1 MTRHQP
7 HSWIRRPAGVVLAA
21 LILAGAATPSAG
33 RQASGQPGPVFRQST
48 ELILVNVVVRDTRG
62 EVVRGLM
69 KDDFSILED
78 NKPQTITNFDFED
91 LTGPGTPGSAA
102 AEPRSSVILGGVG
115 QAAGPQQV
123 LASPIDSHGHRLL
136 VLFFDLSSM
145 QPEEI
150 QRAIDTARGYLD
162 TRVSTADLIA
172 IVSFA
177 TALRVDQDFT
187 SDRELLLRALGR
199 FGRAGANGFEAGAA
213 GDPEGT
219 PDDSTAFT
227 PDDTEFNIF
236 STDRRLDALRS
247 LSDAFSTIE
256 QKKSVVYFSS
266 GMSQS
271 GSDNQVQLRRTI
283 DRAVRANVSIY
294 AADMRGLQAIVPGG
308 QASQAS
314 TRGRAPFSGAAV
326 ADQFSGLA
334 SSQDTL
340 TTLAEDTGG
349 RAFFD
354 SNALGS
360 VFTRVVDDT
369 SAYYVLGFSSTNPA
383 RDGRFRRMTVRVN
396 RRDVKLEYR
405 SGYYASRDFAHST
418 RDDREQQLQDQLES
432 DLSATDLSTYV
443 SAAYFR
449 ISDNRYFVPIS
460 IVLPGH
466 QLPLTSA
473 SDANKATLDVLG
485 IVRNEQQRPVAR
497 IRDTIRLAIDRIDD
511 LKRKTVQYETNFE
524 LPPGRYRV
532 KVVVR
537 ENTSGTTGSY
547 EAGLTVPDLA
557 RDAIKL
563 SSIVVG
569 TQLKAGA
576 RRAGR
581 NPLVRNGRELVPN
594 VTRVVSTDQHLYF
607 YYEIYDPGRT
617 AAEAGAASRGIK
629 VLTSLA
635 FYRGRQRAFETPLV
649 QTTDLSAPDRTA
661 ATFQLDVPAAAL
673 KPGLYTC
680 QVNVVDD
687 VAGTFAFPRLQL
699 YVRK

>member
-1 MTRHQP
+1 MTRGEP
-7 HSWIRRPAGVVLAA
+7 SSWIRWSAAVVSTA
-21 LILAGAATPSAG
+21 LILAGSVAPSAE
-33 RQASGQPGPVFRQST
+33 QASGQPRAVFRQGT

-62 EVVRGLM
+62 VVVRGLT
-69 KDDFSILED
+69 KNDFSILED
-78 NKPQTITNFDFED
+78 NKPQTISTFDFED
-91 LTGPGTPGSAA
+91 LSTPATSGPGATSP
-102 AEPRSSVILGGVG
+102 PLPVILGAPRQTVAPSPLP
-115 QAAGPQQV
+115 AA
-123 LASPIDSHGHRLL
+123 SIDARGHRLL
-136 VLFFDLSSM
+136 VLLFDLSSM

-150 QRAIDTARGYLD
+150 QRAIDAARAYLD
-162 TRVSTADLIA
+162 TRVSSTDLTA

-187 SDRELLLRALGR
+187 ADRELLLRALGR
-199 FGRAGANGFEAGAA
+199 FGRAEGQGFEAGAA

-247 LSDAFSTIE
+247 LSDALSAIE

-308 QASQAS
+308 QASQGSA
-314 TRGRAPFSGAAV
+314 RGRAPFSGDAV
-326 ADQFSGLA
+326 TSQFSSLA

-354 SNALGS
+354 SNAFAS
-360 VFTRVVDDT
+360 VFTRMVDDT
-369 SAYYVLGFSSTNPA
+369 SAYYMLGFSSTNPA
-383 RDGRFRRMTVRVN
+383 RDGRFRRITVRVN
-396 RRDVKLEYR
+396 RPGVKLEYR
-405 SGYYASRDFAHST
+405 SGYYASRDFAHAT
-418 RDDREQQLQDQLES
+418 RDDRDQQLQDQLES

-449 ISDNRYFVPIS
+449 VSSNRFFVPVS
-460 IVLPGH
+460 IVLPGY

-473 SDANKATLDVLG
+473 RDASKATIDVLG
-485 IVRNEQQRPVAR
+485 VIRNEQQRPVAR
-497 IRDTIRLAIDRIDD
+497 IRDTIRLAIDNLDD

-524 LPPGRYRV
+524 LPPGRYRM

-537 ENTSGTTGSY
+537 ENMNGTTGSY
-547 EAGLTVPDLA
+547 EAGLVVPDLS

-569 TQLKAGA
+569 TQLKEGA

-581 NPLVRNGRELVPN
+581 NPLVRDGRELVPN
-594 VTRVVSTDQHLYF
+594 VTRVVSTGQHLYF
-607 YYEIYDPGRT
+607 YYEIYEPGRT
-617 AAEAGAASRGIK
+617 ASEGGAASRGIK

-649 QTTDLSAPDRTA
+649 QTTELSAPDRSA
-661 ATFQLDVPAAAL
+661 AAFQLDVPAAAL

>member
-1 MTRHQP
+1 
-7 HSWIRRPAGVVLAA
+7 
-21 LILAGAATPSAG
+21 
-33 RQASGQPGPVFRQST
+33 VFRQGT
-48 ELILVNVVVRDTRG
+48 ELILVNVVVRDRRG
-62 EVVRGLM
+62 EVVRGLT

-91 LTGPGTPGSAA
+91 LTGPTTPGSAA
-102 AEPRSSVILGGVG
+102 AEPPSSVILGTLRQAGVPTARG
-115 QAAGPQQV
+115 VRGGVEAGVPTARGVRGGVEAGVPTARGVRGGAEPVPQP
-123 LASPIDSHGHRLL
+123 LPASPIDIHGRRLL

-150 QRAIDTARGYLD
+150 QRAIDAARAYVD
-162 TRVSTADLIA
+162 KRVSTADLIA
-172 IVSFA
+172 IVSLA

-187 SDRELLLRALGR
+187 SDRELLLKALGR

-236 STDRRLDALRS
+236 NTDRRLDALRS
-247 LSDAFSTIE
+247 LSDALSPIE

-271 GSDNQVQLRRTI
+271 GSDNQVQLRRTV

-294 AADMRGLQAIVPGG
+294 AADVRGLQAIVPGG

-314 TRGRAPFSGAAV
+314 ARGRAPFSGASV
-326 ADQFSGLA
+326 TDQFGGLA

-354 SNALGS
+354 SNAFGS
-360 VFTRVVDDT
+360 IFTRVVEDT
-369 SAYYVLGFSSTNPA
+369 SAYYLLGFSSTNPA
-383 RDGRFRRMTVRVN
+383 RDGRFRRITVRVN
-396 RRDVKLEYR
+396 RPDVKLEYR

-418 RDDREQQLQDQLES
+418 RDDRERQLQDQLES

-449 ISDNRYFVPIS
+449 VGDSRYFVPIS
-460 IVLPGH
+460 IVLPGN
-466 QLPLTSA
+466 QLPLTSV
-473 SDANKATLDVLG
+473 SEANKATIDVLG
-485 IVRNEQQRPVAR
+485 IVRNEQRRPVAR
-497 IRDTIRLAIDRIDD
+497 IRDTIRLAIDSIED
-511 LKRKTVQYETNFE
+511 LKRKTVQYETSFE

-547 EAGLTVPDLA
+547 EAGLVVPDLA
-557 RDAIKL
+557 RDTIKL

-576 RRAGR
+576 RRADR
-581 NPLVRNGRELVPN
+581 NPLVRDGRELVPN
-594 VTRVVSTDQHLYF
+594 VTHVVSTAQHLYF

-617 AAEAGAASRGIK
+617 ADASRRIK
-629 VLTSLA
+629 VMTSLA

-649 QTTDLSAPDRTA
+649 QTTELSAPDRTA
-661 ATFQLDVPAAAL
+661 AAFQLDVPAASL